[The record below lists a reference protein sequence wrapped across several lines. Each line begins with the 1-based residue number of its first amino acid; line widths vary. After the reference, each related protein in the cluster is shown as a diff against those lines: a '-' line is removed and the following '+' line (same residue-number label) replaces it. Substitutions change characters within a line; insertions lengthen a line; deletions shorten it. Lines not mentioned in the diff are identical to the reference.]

1 MIFDYIIKLLG
12 PTSFWGG
19 MGLDGVSNCVI
30 EEELAYGC
38 SGIGVT
44 LGGNG
49 LAVCFCIFSLWLR
62 LLLFESF
69 FSFALAVW
77 YSNARC
83 SFWHVVF
90 SLFDI

>member
-1 MIFDYIIKLLG
+1 
-12 PTSFWGG
+12 

-49 LAVCFCIFSLWLR
+49 LAVCF
-62 LLLFESF
+62 
-69 FSFALAVW
+69 
-77 YSNARC
+77 
-83 SFWHVVF
+83 
-90 SLFDI
+90 

>member
-12 PTSFWGG
+12 PTSFSGG

-38 SGIGVT
+38 SGIGVA

-49 LAVCFCIFSLWLR
+49 LAVCFRIVHFDR
-62 LLLFESF
+62 F
-69 FSFALAVW
+69 FDYF
-77 YSNARC
+77 
-83 SFWHVVF
+83 F
-90 SLFDI
+90 